1 MKQLVDID
9 NWKRK
14 ENYLFFRNF
23 ANPYYTVTSV
33 VDVSKAY
40 DTSKRLGIKFSQ
52 FLMYASLKAVN
63 EIESLRYRQIDGKV
77 WLFDS
82 IRLNTA
88 VSLPDHSFISVI
100 VPYKSS
106 LKEFIMSIQ
115 EQIDLYEDGL
125 EKLHEG
131 EYEPAGVERS
141 ARYSITKDEEGYL
154 VNIDTD
160 QDIFDGV
167 PEEDYAKIAKM
178 YIQDYLS
185 GNVYQKDGNAININK
200 RTEKNILSLRMQER
214 ILQLK

>member
-82 IRLNTA
+82 IIY
-88 VSLPDHSFISVI
+88 VSETV
-100 VPYKSS
+100 
-106 LKEFIMSIQ
+106 
-115 EQIDLYEDGL
+115 
-125 EKLHEG
+125 
-131 EYEPAGVERS
+131 
-141 ARYSITKDEEGYL
+141 
-154 VNIDTD
+154 
-160 QDIFDGV
+160 
-167 PEEDYAKIAKM
+167 
-178 YIQDYLS
+178 
-185 GNVYQKDGNAININK
+185 
-200 RTEKNILSLRMQER
+200 
-214 ILQLK
+214 

>member
-1 MKQLVDID
+1 M
-9 NWKRK
+9 
-14 ENYLFFRNF
+14 
-23 ANPYYTVTSV
+23 
-33 VDVSKAY
+33 
-40 DTSKRLGIKFSQ
+40 
-52 FLMYASLKAVN
+52 
-63 EIESLRYRQIDGKV
+63 
-77 WLFDS
+77 
-82 IRLNTA
+82 
-88 VSLPDHSFISVI
+88 
-100 VPYKSS
+100 
-106 LKEFIMSIQ
+106 
-115 EQIDLYEDGL
+115 
-125 EKLHEG
+125 EKLHKD
-131 EYEPAGVERS
+131 EYSPAGVERN

>member
-40 DTSKRLGIKFSQ
+40 DTSKCLGIKFSQ

-63 EIESLRYRQIDGKV
+63 EIEFLRYRQIDGKV

-106 LKEFIMSIQ
+106 LKEFVMSIQ
-115 EQIDLYEDGL
+115 EQI
-125 EKLHEG
+125 EKVWVMHMG
-131 EYEPAGVERS
+131 
-141 ARYSITKDEEGYL
+141 SILKKTL
-154 VNIDTD
+154 
-160 QDIFDGV
+160 
-167 PEEDYAKIAKM
+167 
-178 YIQDYLS
+178 
-185 GNVYQKDGNAININK
+185 
-200 RTEKNILSLRMQER
+200 LSLVLIRGIALLECSSNFPRMQEKICR
-214 ILQLK
+214 YLFSEK